1 METDGCNS
9 QRPCSVTHVHMNI
22 FRFFFWMYNWHLPCI
37 VISHCILYSV
47 LQPVLLELVEGISS
61 VVRKDEKGIQKLY
74 PEILKGRDKF
84 GDLSL
89 D

>member
-1 METDGCNS
+1 
-9 QRPCSVTHVHMNI
+9 
-22 FRFFFWMYNWHLPCI
+22 
-37 VISHCILYSV
+37 
-47 LQPVLLELVEGISS
+47 VEGISS